1 MPTPVNELVDLSL
14 WTVSNDRPDAKV
26 ADLTTM
32 ETITAGN
39 GNITYTAP
47 SNTYLLPE
55 TTYAVVTSAVASRK
69 VLEFVGDNGEDCR
82 PSAIMGQI
90 EG

>member
-32 ETITAGN
+32 ETITADN

-55 TTYAVVTSAVASRK
+55 TTCAVVTSAVASRK